1 MPVESIVLTPRLLA
15 AAELV
20 PPGARTADV
29 GTDHGYLPVWLRK
42 RGICET
48 VVATDI
54 RPGPLEAAR
63 ASLRRYGV
71 TGVELRLC
79 AGLAGVRPEEADAV
93 VIAGMSGETIREILA
108 EARWDWTGKRLIL
121 QPMTKRPE
129 LLAWLYAN
137 GLHLREERLVRE
149 GERLYWVLCAEAGE
163 APMPRPAHLAAG
175 FTETEYAHRL
185 YRRLEKA
192 LAGLRR
198 AREKDEAEEDRLL
211 TLLED
216 MKDAYGW

>member
-1 MPVESIVLTPRLLA
+1 MPMERIVLTPRLLA

-20 PPGARTADV
+20 PPGARAADV
-29 GTDHGYLPVWLRK
+29 GTDHGYLPVWLRQQ
-42 RGICET
+42 GICET
-48 VVATDI
+48 VIASDI

-79 AGLAGVRPEEADAV
+79 PGLEGIRPEEADAV
-93 VIAGMSGETIREILA
+93 VIAGMSGETMRDILA
-108 EARWDWTGKRLIL
+108 DAAWDWRGKRLIL
-121 QPMTKRPE
+121 QPMTKRAE
-129 LLAWLYAN
+129 LLIWLYGH
-137 GLHLREERLVRE
+137 GLRLREERLARE
-149 GERLYWVLCAEAGE
+149 GDRLYWVLCAEAGE

-175 FTETEYAHRL
+175 FTETEYALRL
-185 YRRLEKA
+185 RLRLEKA

-198 AREKDEAEEDRLL
+198 AREPDEAEKDRLE